1 MAVSAAYLAKIKRAV
16 RLTTTAP
23 EIATELWD
31 TVEECRADLIRLGLS
46 DTVVNDETDI
56 HILDAVKRYARW
68 RFAME
73 PGRIR
78 TVCRGIQRESGRT
91 EALDG
96 VRGDRMR
103 MDKIVKLRT
112 LTVTSDSGGFP
123 SKSVSTVEVYADTK
137 SVRQSEYYAADAKG
151 KRLELVL
158 VINADDWN
166 GATEAELNRR
176 GLHHRTGIPK
186 RLRAGRT

>member
-1 MAVSAAYLAKIKRAV
+1 MAVSAPYLAKIKRAV

-73 PGRIR
+73 PG
-78 TVCRGIQRESGRT
+78 ESERCAEEYKEKADELRRSTGYGVT
-91 EALDG
+91 E
-96 VRGDRMR
+96 
-103 MDKIVKLRT
+103 
-112 LTVTSDSGGFP
+112 
-123 SKSVSTVEVYADTK
+123 
-137 SVRQSEYYAADAKG
+137 
-151 KRLELVL
+151 
-158 VINADDWN
+158 
-166 GATEAELNRR
+166 
-176 GLHHRTGIPK
+176 
-186 RLRAGRT
+186 